1 MQQNRYEPIIPGVT
15 TRMVVTAA
23 EVINTAWIFCIGMT
37 YILVYI
43 KSIDE
48 YHLWD
53 PQMDFV
59 SIFLNNRICKHYNE
73 TRQWC
78 HSRSKGTKP
87 VHSTSII
94 KRCYFIQNRIRHS
107 LASRWSYQIPVAPTF
122 GRHKVGPKC

>member
-23 EVINTAWIFCIGMT
+23 EDINTAWIFCIGMT

-43 KSIDE
+43 KTIDE

-59 SIFLNNRICKHYNE
+59 SIFLNN
-73 TRQWC
+73 
-78 HSRSKGTKP
+78 
-87 VHSTSII
+87 
-94 KRCYFIQNRIRHS
+94 
-107 LASRWSYQIPVAPTF
+107 
-122 GRHKVGPKC
+122 